1 MGTQNT
7 DKNVQQ
13 QELLFMAGGMQNGA
27 TTLGCSLG
35 VLIKLNIPLLY
46 SLAIIILGI
55 HSVLKASVHTRPEP
69 YVYGSFIHD
78 YQSLNN
84 ATQYVSR

>member
-1 MGTQNT
+1 M
-7 DKNVQQ
+7 QQ

-27 TTLGCSLG
+27 TILGCSLG

-55 HSVLKASVHTRPEP
+55 HSVLKASIHTRPEP
-69 YVYGSFIHD
+69 LCLWQFYSWLLKFGQCHTICE
-78 YQSLNN
+78 
-84 ATQYVSR
+84 